1 MVNNAAT
8 LGRSGTHSYLLVRA
22 SAIVLGLYFIYIVSF
37 IASNNLSYDVWLG
50 FFGQISTKA
59 FTLLALFSMLVHAW
73 IGLWN
78 VLSDYVHHTHWRMF
92 LQGILNLVALFY
104 VAAGVVILWSV

>member
-22 SAIVLGLYFIYIVSF
+22 SAIVLGLYFIYLVSF
-37 IASNNLSYDVWLG
+37 IACHDLSYQIWQG
-50 FFGQISTKA
+50 FFSQVSTKA
-59 FTLLALFSMLVHAW
+59 FTLLALVSMLVHAW
-73 IGLWN
+73 IGLWQ
-78 VLSDYVHHTHWRMF
+78 VLSDYVHHTYWRMF
-92 LQGILNLVALFY
+92 LQGVLNLVALFY